1 MIFIVFWFLGT
12 NLSVLAQPN
21 FAVFRDAAGIRAFQD
36 QNDPHLWY
44 LSPPPPRLAQ
54 DQDGSPAYALEA
66 FAYYGRKATGDQG
79 LFWQKVILTLGF
91 ERSWPS
97 KAREKLRQILTQAY
111 GAPIKF
117 RSLPVSQAKVQLIYA
132 GKTYTQIWQTR
143 WRPEK
148 IVLPLE
154 EHLGALL
161 WEAAKRGQV
170 LLSLVV
176 EEKVQGIRLE
186 KGVPKPTT
194 LTWPWTLPIKLDQR
208 RYPEKFR
215 LHDLGGKLQRA
226 YTRIDILCLDF
237 VEGTL
242 PGLYATL
249 VEIGFPVKGRLL
261 LKQVRFGKDSPFHQE
276 VVFPLAHETNRP
288 YRFRVIRIFEDG
300 RQEIGPWLERQG
312 ERPLDVT
319 FYRNI
324 NTQEER

>member
-1 MIFIVFWFLGT
+1 MSIFWLLAT
-12 NLSVLAQPN
+12 SLAVLAQPN
-21 FAVFRDAAGIRAFQD
+21 FAVFRDVAGIRAFQD
-36 QNDPHLWY
+36 LKEPGLWY
-44 LSPPPPRLAQ
+44 LSPSPPRLAQ

-79 LFWQKVILTLGF
+79 VFWQKVILTLGF
-91 ERSWPS
+91 ERSWPQQ
-97 KAREKLRQILTQAY
+97 ARERLRQSLAQEY
-111 GAPIKF
+111 SRPIKF
-117 RSLPVSQAKVQLIYA
+117 RTLPISQAKIQLIYA
-132 GKTYTQIWQTR
+132 GETYTRTWSTR

-148 IVLPLE
+148 IILPLE

-161 WEAAKRGQV
+161 WEAARRGQV

-176 EEKVQGIRLE
+176 EETAQGVRLE
-186 KGVPKPTT
+186 KGVPKPAS
-194 LTWPWTLPIKLDQR
+194 LTWPWTLPIKLDQKH
-208 RYPEKFR
+208 YPEKFR
-215 LHDLGGKLQRA
+215 LHDLGAKLERA

-261 LKQVRFGKDSPFHQE
+261 VKQVRFGENSPFHQQ
-276 VVFPLAHETNRP
+276 VVFPLAHETSRP

-300 RQEIGPWLERQG
+300 RQETGPWRERRG

-319 FYRNI
+319 LYRNI
-324 NTQEER
+324 QTQEER